1 VGRQHVAS
9 VTEEGGILK
18 GHQLRKHLADF
29 AFTSAAAVPRS
40 QDESRVNLAGFSARD
55 VLAERHC
62 DLLTVWRISCLRDPR
77 KRSLR
82 GHAVPSAR
90 SGAFR
95 SARRLITRRGAR
107 RESKSQSSEQRSGR
121 GVGARPEGI
130 ARSNG
135 YEDARVTERRTSP
148 AWSSCAR
155 RGKLPPR
162 ELNSA

>member
-62 DLLTVWRISCLRDPR
+62 DLLTVWRISCPRDPR
-77 KRSLR
+77 KTVSSRSR
-82 GHAVPSAR
+82 SASAR
-90 SGAFR
+90 SEAFR
-95 SARRLITRRGAR
+95 SARREEGIEKSKFRTEEWTGRGAR
-107 RESKSQSSEQRSGR
+107 G
-121 GVGARPEGI
+121 PEGI

-135 YEDARVTERRTSP
+135 YAINEDTRVTERRTSP
-148 AWSSCAR
+148 SRSSSAR